1 MTNITIANFTGGS
14 RSSRTSALYQYD
26 YGQVLKFEGLEL
38 PTACEVHFSNKELIG
53 TSKTSIATDSEVV
66 IPDEYLTSGEPVYA
80 WIFLHTGETDGETEY
95 KITIPVRKRPEPT
108 DEEPTPQ
115 QQSEIGQ
122 LISALNSAVTQTGED
137 VQTTSDN
144 VQSTE
149 QFAQQAEISA
159 QAAADSAGDA
169 DESAQVVQ
177 DIADRLAEE
186 IGQAVAQYLEEHP
199 IEVPVNSV
207 NEKTGD
213 VVLDAADVGA
223 IAVSEL
229 QTAINVALAQAK
241 ASGQFDGKDGK
252 DGLDGDDGEDG
263 VGIASAVLNA
273 DYTLTLN
280 FTDGTSYT
288 TPSIRG
294 AQGEQGLKGD
304 TGNQGPKG
312 DTGNTGPAGP
322 KGDTGATG
330 PQGPKGD
337 TGDTGPKGDT
347 GETGPQGP
355 KGDTGDTGATGPQGP
370 KGDNGSDGKSAY
382 EYAQD
387 GGYTGTEAQ
396 FAAKLAAEYQ
406 TVLTFDQTPTAA
418 SSNPVTS
425 GGVKT
430 ALDGKE
436 AVTEIVTKTAADV
449 SCTLEKN
456 KFYIWPEMASLSIT
470 CPATG
475 GPYAFRFASG
485 STATTLSMTGITM
498 PDDFSVEAD
507 RIYEV
512 NVYAGMGLAVSWGTT
527 A

>member
-1 MTNITIANFTGGS
+1 MTNITIANFINGS

-38 PTACEVHFSNKELIG
+38 PSACEVHFSNTEIVG
-53 TSKTSIATDSEVV
+53 TSKTAIATDSEVI
-66 IPDEYLTSGEPVYA
+66 IPDEYLTSGEPVYV

-122 LISALNSAVTQTGED
+122 LITALNNAVTQTGED
-137 VQTTSDN
+137 VQTTSEN
-144 VQSTE
+144 AQSTE
-149 QFAQQAEISA
+149 QFAQQAAESA

-169 DESAQVVQ
+169 DESAQVAQ

-229 QTAINVALAQAK
+229 QTAINAALAQAK

-263 VGIASAVLNA
+263 NGIASAVLNA
-273 DYTLTLN
+273 DYTLTLR

-294 AQGEQGLKGD
+294 ATGE
-304 TGNQGPKG
+304 TG
-312 DTGNTGPAGP
+312 A

-337 TGDTGPKGDT
+337 TGAKGDT
-347 GETGPQGP
+347 GEAGP
-355 KGDTGDTGATGPQGP
+355 KGDTGDTGPKGDTGDTGPAGPKGDTGEQGPKGDTGATGPQGASGFSP
-370 KGDNGSDGKSAY
+370 TVTVTDITGGHRVTITDESGSHTFDVMDGQGSTP
-382 EYAQD
+382 EIFI
-387 GGYTGTEAQ
+387 GSTTPEGYTLYIDPDGS
-396 FAAKLAAEYQ
+396 L
-406 TVLTFDQTPTAA
+406 V
-418 SSNPVTS
+418 S
-425 GGVKT
+425 GEGV
-430 ALDGKE
+430 
-436 AVTEIVTKTAADV
+436 
-449 SCTLEKN
+449 S
-456 KFYIWPEMASLSIT
+456 F
-470 CPATG
+470 
-475 GPYAFRFASG
+475 
-485 STATTLSMTGITM
+485 
-498 PDDFSVEAD
+498 
-507 RIYEV
+507 
-512 NVYAGMGLAVSWGTT
+512 
-527 A
+527 